1 MLKRQTLDVLYKLQ
15 VRSLLDYSLPV
26 FYNSLSAKQKVRLD
40 KIQYTAA
47 KIVTGA
53 LHFTSKE
60 KLYDEL
66 GWETIQSRTEF
77 LGLSLFHKIVKNQT
91 RPLIRDCLP
100 PRSVNH
106 ETLRSG
112 GLINFP
118 YKGLKFANSFFPF
131 FTKRYN
137 LLSAE
142 TKKLPLDEFK
152 TTLSKKL
159 KPTKFKHYNFGQKYP
174 NILLTCI

>member
-1 MLKRQTLDVLYKLQ
+1 MSKQEALDYNILRASALENKISEQEKQLQEFLSETLDVLYKLQ

-66 GWETIQSRTEF
+66 GWETIQSKTEF
-77 LGLSLFHKIVKNQT
+77 LGLSLSTK
-91 RPLIRDCLP
+91 L
-100 PRSVNH
+100 
-106 ETLRSG
+106 
-112 GLINFP
+112 
-118 YKGLKFANSFFPF
+118 LK
-131 FTKRYN
+131 TKQG
-137 LLSAE
+137 
-142 TKKLPLDEFK
+142 P
-152 TTLSKKL
+152 
-159 KPTKFKHYNFGQKYP
+159 
-174 NILLTCI
+174 

>member
-1 MLKRQTLDVLYKLQ
+1 MNVTDKYRVERL
-15 VRSLLDYSLPV
+15 
-26 FYNSLSAKQKVRLD
+26 FYHDFFNNPSGPSARLCTKQKLRLD

-47 KIVTGA
+47 KIVSGA
-53 LHFTSKE
+53 LHLTSKE
-60 KLYDEL
+60 RLYEEL

-77 LGLSLFHKIVKNQT
+77 LGLSLFHKIVQNQT

-112 GLINFP
+112 GFINFP

-137 LLSAE
+137 LLSAK
-142 TKKLPLDEFK
+142 TKKA
-152 TTLSKKL
+152 TI
-159 KPTKFKHYNFGQKYP
+159 G
-174 NILLTCI
+174 